1 MNDTQ
6 RNAASTGRKRFLDDY
21 ETVQERIA
29 KFYQKFPEGR
39 IVTELAS
46 DPANWERCRY
56 KAALFRSFEDA
67 HPLATGHAVEAVDD
81 AKSAVNKAYHEENCE
96 SSAIGRALANAGF
109 APKGGGPAPQPQQRA
124 ETRQE
129 APKAKAQPAQES
141 DTGGDHPVLQI
152 IWDKAQGMGISPKEM
167 KAFLMQEFGV
177 PTSKALDDTQIARL
191 AQAFEEID
199 TLEEFKSLLHQE
211 PSNN

>member
-1 MNDTQ
+1 M
-6 RNAASTGRKRFLDDY
+6 AERKRFLDEY

-67 HPLATGHAVEAVDD
+67 SPLATGHAVEAVDD

-109 APKGGGPAPQPQQRA
+109 APKGGGPAPQA
-124 ETRQE
+124 EPAEKRQE
-129 APKAKAQPAQES
+129 TPKPAAQAPKAQPAQES
-141 DTGGDHPVLQI
+141 DSDGDHPVLQI

-167 KAFLMQEFGV
+167 KAFLVQEFGV

-191 AQAFEEID
+191 AQTFEEID
-199 TLEEFKSLLHQE
+199 TLEEFKSLLHE
-211 PSNN
+211 APSSN